1 MTKSLKIIALA
12 LVLSISAFG
21 QTDEEYLNT
30 LKRMFEVS
38 GSEESY
44 QAAVKQMFS
53 LFKQQFSNVGTE
65 IWNEF
70 EEEFAKTSI
79 DDLTEMLVPVYKKY
93 MTKEDLKELIEFYE
107 TPVGRKFAE
116 YTPII
121 MQESMQIGQQWGLK
135 IGQDF
140 ERKMMERGY

>member
-1 MTKSLKIIALA
+1 MKFEFIIKDPAFFSSTGLVDVNGFPDIPVHLVILKY
-12 LVLSISAFG
+12 F
-21 QTDEEYLNT
+21 
-30 LKRMFEVS
+30 
-38 GSEESY
+38 
-44 QAAVKQMFS
+44 VK
-53 LFKQQFSNVGTE
+53 LF
-65 IWNEF
+65 EF

>member
-1 MTKSLKIIALA
+1 MTKNLKIIALA
-12 LVLSISAFG
+12 LVLSISSFG
-21 QTDEEYLNT
+21 QTNEEYLNT

-38 GSEESY
+38 GTEESY
-44 QAAVKQMFS
+44 QAATKQMFS
-53 LFKQQFSNVGTE
+53 IFKQQFSVGTE
-65 IWNEF
+65 IWNEL
-70 EEEFAKTSI
+70 EEEFTKTSI

-93 MTKEDLKELIEFYE
+93 MTKEDLEELIKFYE

-116 YTPII
+116 YTPMI